1 MVIWSATDYS
11 FMSIGFDLHFP
22 GGPQPNYSLYHVW
35 KCYHTLDEEGPL
47 GRRALTKVLGIGEG
61 STRTM
66 LKWMTKEECIES
78 TTRGMALLPRGKEK
92 LASVGIRIMNLDF
105 TELSVGRFNCGILV
119 KGMAGKIRAG
129 IEQYENSVRAGAD
142 SAVTLVCKDGKVVFP
157 GDERFPR
164 QDLVEPVRSV
174 FGAED
179 GDAIIIGGASS
190 YDLAERGAVSAGLGL
205 VQSEDKDWNES
216 TRMLS
221 RDYEDEDVKTIAL
234 AIHELVGRLPV
245 TMRTKNHYGIRCED
259 GKIIESNFTGPVLE
273 ETLKRGKIVRRIAK
287 GGKYRGV
294 PVLAVPLVRNKETI
308 AVVGVFD
315 TTGGSYYEWLG
326 KVKK

>member
-1 MVIWSATDYS
+1 
-11 FMSIGFDLHFP
+11 MSIGFDLHFP

-35 KCYHTLDEEGPL
+35 KCYHTLEVEGPI

-66 LKWMTKEECIES
+66 LKWMTKEECVHS
-78 TTRGMALLPRGKEK
+78 TPTGVVLLPRGREK
-92 LASVGIRIMNLDF
+92 LASVGLKMINLDF
-105 TELSVGRFNCGILV
+105 IELSIGRFNCAVLV
-119 KGMAGKIRAG
+119 KGMASKVSRGT
-129 IEQYENSVRAGAD
+129 EQHDDSVRAGAD
-142 SAVTLVCKDGKVVFP
+142 SAITLVCRDGRIAFP
-157 GDERFPR
+157 GDERYPR
-164 QDLVEPVRSV
+164 QDLMGPVGPMFGVE
-174 FGAED
+174 E

-190 YDLAERGAVSAGLGL
+190 YDLAEKGAVSAALAL
-205 VQSEDKDWNES
+205 IQSEGRDWNEN

-245 TMRTKNHYGIRCED
+245 TMRTKNHYGVRCED

-273 ETLKRGKIVRRIAK
+273 ETLRRGKIVRRIAK

-294 PVLAVPLVRNKETI
+294 PVLAVPFVRNKETI

-315 TTGGSYYEWLG
+315 TTRGSYYEWLG